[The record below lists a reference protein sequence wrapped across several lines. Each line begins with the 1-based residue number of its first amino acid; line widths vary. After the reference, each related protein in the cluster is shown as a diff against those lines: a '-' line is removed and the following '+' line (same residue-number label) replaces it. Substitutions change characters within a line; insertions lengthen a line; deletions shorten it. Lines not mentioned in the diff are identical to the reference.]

1 MRSIWVIL
9 LFLVMARSK
18 EQDGMNHKWREK
30 RQINSIPL
38 VYPYGATYKL
48 LVGFSLPVPMKE
60 KISLAFA
67 VNFQFQYVQFQNIS
81 ELSRYYFYN
90 TVSRQQ
96 RDYSIRKKRNERL
109 IFYKAFENLLTSKGM
124 SGRECVLQAICEAAQ
139 VPVEEEGLFGEIVH
153 ILLTPDYGHTP
164 FEDLD
169 PDWKEAIAQYKDAAT
184 AGRQM
189 FHCPSI
195 YNGCPEGERVM
206 EMVTKLREE

>member
-1 MRSIWVIL
+1 MRSIWIIVL
-9 LFLVMARSK
+9 YLVMARSK
-18 EQDGMNHKWREK
+18 ERDGINHKWREK

-60 KISLAFA
+60 ISLAFG

-96 RDYSIRKKRNERL
+96 REATLKEKRNERL
-109 IFYKAFENLLTSKGM
+109 TFYKAFEDLVTSKGM
-124 SGRECVLQAICEAAQ
+124 NGRDCVLQAICEAAQ

-153 ILLTPDYGHTP
+153 TLLTPDYGHTP
-164 FEDLD
+164 FEDSDLE
-169 PDWKEAIAQYKDAAT
+169 WKEAISQYKDAAT

-195 YNGCPEGERVM
+195 YNGCPEGQRVM
-206 EMVTKLREE
+206 ELVTKLTEE